1 MKMSALL
8 GEHPSDT
15 FDASIGSHGTMAAG
29 KTGNTHVVPP
39 KCQIATTNEIYI

>member
-1 MKMSALL
+1 MGAPL

-15 FDASIGSHGTMAAG
+15 FHAGMGSHGTMLAG

-39 KCQIATTNEIYI
+39 QCQIATTNEICM

>member
-1 MKMSALL
+1 MKMNAPL

-15 FDASIGSHGTMAAG
+15 FHASMGSHGTMLAG

-39 KCQIATTNEIYI
+39 KCQTAAITKIYM